1 MSAYVMIVGLLLV
14 AAVVFLLRR
23 WKGNPK
29 LESLFIREKPDRPR
43 EQTHRGEPVPKE
55 YPVTIYKD
63 GVPMKGWAKEM
74 PQGLQVFDENG
85 NIVVDVT
92 DRLTK
97 ILGSFETHGKDGS
110 ITDDRLEGMDYWVML
125 EFYRIGKTSFDYGWP
140 LITRLGNTISWA
152 YPETYQTWIN
162 RRYIYGVM

>member
-1 MSAYVMIVGLLLV
+1 MSAYAMVVGLLLV

-29 LESLFIREKPDRPR
+29 VESLFIREKPDRPR

-63 GVPMKGWAKEM
+63 GVPMKGWVKEM
-74 PQGLQVFDENG
+74 PHGLQCFDENG

-97 ILGSFETHGKDGS
+97 ILGSFETHGRNGS
-110 ITDDRLEGMDYWVML
+110 ITDDRLEGMDYWVVPEYSTMPFEAL
-125 EFYRIGKTSFDYGWP
+125 GPNNWALPVVARV
-140 LITRLGNTISWA
+140 GNTLSWV
-152 YPETYQTWIN
+152 YQA
-162 RRYIYGVM
+162 RAVPLKFFYGVY